1 MLNISLTEEIS
12 AWFVT
17 QNLYSKNSRFYF
29 KISLVR
35 MNVEVSVK
43 KIIHWPKNLK
53 LNFKEFRFFIFKLE
67 SVQF

>member
-12 AWFVT
+12 AWFAT
-17 QNLYSKNSRFYF
+17 QNLYSKNCRFYL

-43 KIIHWPKNLK
+43 KMIHWPKNLK
-53 LNFKEFRFFIFKLE
+53 INFKEFRFFIFKLE